1 MRSTYREVPLTGAQ
15 LCLLPHYRAPQQG
28 EGFLPL
34 TETGLAAS
42 TPELA
47 QMEATPR
54 VAAVAVDRLSASA
67 AQPGEEPDATAEEI
81 RMDAEGWALAFTRD
95 VRALHQ
101 LNHSH
106 ECSQTCLKNV
116 KKEDKG
122 SMQRALL
129 RGQTVACRFFFFV
142 ILQFRV
148 VLEGAGEVLKRIRRR
163 GRELV
168 AKPFVAATDE
178 RNAFGC
184 VQPRRRN
191 PFRSSSTDVGLAGVR
206 SNFDYKF
213 VVRVPPAE
221 AA

>member
-1 MRSTYREVPLTGAQ
+1 
-15 LCLLPHYRAPQQG
+15 
-28 EGFLPL
+28 
-34 TETGLAAS
+34 
-42 TPELA
+42 
-47 QMEATPR
+47 
-54 VAAVAVDRLSASA
+54 
-67 AQPGEEPDATAEEI
+67 
-81 RMDAEGWALAFTRD
+81 
-95 VRALHQ
+95 
-101 LNHSH
+101 
-106 ECSQTCLKNV
+106 
-116 KKEDKG
+116 
-122 SMQRALL
+122 MQRALL

-148 VLEGAGEVLKRIRRR
+148 VLEGVGEVLKRIRRR

-213 VVRVPPAE
+213 MVRVPPCGGGSE
-221 AA
+221 SGQAAGAHHGAGG